1 MAGALNGSDLIGAFE
16 AATRC
21 LERQRDAINAL
32 NVFPVPDG
40 DTGTNML
47 LTMRSVNQESL
58 QATDSTAG
66 AVSAAMAQGALLGAR
81 GNSGVILSQF
91 FNGLAQGF
99 RGKESLDALD
109 LARAFDLASQAA
121 YKSVNKPVDGTMLTV
136 IRRLSLAA
144 SRQIEVQTDS
154 QGPLDLWR
162 VALSEAEDALARTPT
177 QLQVLRDAGVVDAG
191 GQGIVTILQGAGHY
205 LAGGNVDELE
215 LTVCAPVLTGTPPAD
230 SLGEAATGESGT
242 GGLTAEQISIGEEY
256 LAATEDELYGY
267 CTQFLVQGE
276 GLDVDAVR
284 ERLSEMALST
294 VVVGHEKLVKVHVH
308 VHDPGPVISY
318 AISLGA
324 IGQVSM
330 DNMDGQ
336 HREFVSLHRGRT
348 AEKDGSSDTTQA
360 VGIAVVAVARGDGFV
375 ELFQGL
381 GCGSVVPGGQTM
393 NPSTQ
398 ELLEAARETGA
409 RDVIVLPNNRNVIPG
424 ARQAAT
430 LASEDPLRFGGLRL
444 HVVPS
449 RTIPQG
455 VAALLAFNPEG
466 ELDSN
471 IDSMNSAL
479 AAIKTIEVT
488 RAVRATTIGE
498 LEVTEGQHIGLLE
511 GELLAAGDS
520 AMSVLQQVMGNLE
533 ALDAGM
539 LLTLYWGEDIQ
550 EAEAREMAGQLGEA
564 FPGPEIELVHGGQP
578 HYPYIVSVE

>member
-1 MAGALNGSDLIGAFE
+1 MARALNGSDLKGAFE

-58 QATDSTAG
+58 QASDSSVG

-91 FNGLAQGF
+91 FSGLAQGF

-109 LARAFDLASQAA
+109 LARAFDLASQVA
-121 YKSVNKPVDGTMLTV
+121 YKSVIKPVDGTMLTV

-144 SRQIEVQTDS
+144 SRQIEAQAGPRDS
-154 QGPLDLWR
+154 LDLWR
-162 VALSEAEDALARTPT
+162 AALGEAEDALARTPT

-191 GQGIVTILQGAGHY
+191 GQGMVTILQGACHY
-205 LAGGNVDELE
+205 LAGGDVDELE
-215 LTVCAPVLTGTPPAD
+215 LTVCAPVLTGVPPED
-230 SLGEAATGESGT
+230 TVGEAATA
-242 GGLTAEQISIGEEY
+242 GLTAEQISIGEEY

-276 GLDVDAVR
+276 GLDVDTVR
-284 ERLSEMALST
+284 ERMSEMALST
-294 VVVGHEKLVKVHVH
+294 VVVGHEQLVKVHVH

-324 IGQVSM
+324 IAQVSM

-336 HREFVSLHRGRT
+336 HREFVALHRGRA
-348 AEKDGSSDTTQA
+348 AEGDEASSSGTKS
-360 VGIAVVAVARGDGFV
+360 VGMAVVAVARGGGFV

-381 GCGSVVPGGQTM
+381 GCRSVVPGGQTM

-398 ELLEAARETGA
+398 DLLAAAAETGA
-409 RDVIVLPNNRNVIPG
+409 RDVIVLPNNPNVIPG

-430 LASEDPLRFGGLRL
+430 LASESPQSFGGIAL

-455 VAALLAFNPEG
+455 VAALLAFNPAG

-471 IDSMNSAL
+471 LDSMNSAL
-479 AAIKTIEVT
+479 ADIKTIEVT
-488 RAVRATTIGE
+488 RAVRATTVGE
-498 LEVTEGQHIGLLE
+498 LAVAEGQHIGLLD
-511 GELLAAGDS
+511 GTLLAAGDS
-520 AMSVLQQVMGNLE
+520 ALRVLQQVMGSLE
-533 ALDAGM
+533 TLDGGV

-550 EAEAREMAGQLGEA
+550 EAEAREMAAELGKGY
-564 FPGPEIELVHGGQP
+564 PGLEIELAYGGQP